1 MIYGGQRLGLRLPQA
16 AKHSG
21 IYNAVEIR
29 SYWELRGAL
38 LTGIQGHQALVR
50 GDAPSYFQATLRCE
64 PRRTSAPGTCSLR
77 IAAALI
83 ASAFGR
89 VS

>member
-1 MIYGGQRLGLRLPQA
+1 MPVPGKKRF
-16 AKHSG
+16 SG
-21 IYNAVEIR
+21 IGLHPAHKR
-29 SYWELRGAL
+29 HTRCRGDQVLLGIERVL
-38 LTGIQGHQALVR
+38 LTGIQGHQAMVR

-89 VS
+89 IS

>member
-1 MIYGGQRLGLRLPQA
+1 MLPRKAQPEYWGGGDQVLLGIER
-16 AKHSG
+16 
-21 IYNAVEIR
+21 V
-29 SYWELRGAL
+29 L
-38 LTGIQGHQALVR
+38 LKGIQGNQAMVR
-50 GDAPSYFQATLRCE
+50 GDAPSYFQATLRWE
-64 PRRTSAPGTCSLR
+64 PRRTSTPGTYSLR